1 MNKFI
6 AKFADQIQGTVSG
19 FDRLVFRGTLRRIV
33 YEAGMKSYLWQ
44 NQVLLKEFGK
54 HVEQTSQRLKVASL
68 TAAQQAGRPV
78 QYLPSSQVS
87 KEEIARGI
95 AAKDQVK
102 QGLVCVLTSV
112 EPCWSFELGPSRE
125 TKKLE
130 LTGKPRQCLFL

>member
-1 MNKFI
+1 MYKRQ
-6 AKFADQIQGTVSG
+6 ARDQVAGKQSHRLRNMPDHHIQ
-19 FDRLVFRGTLRRIV
+19 
-33 YEAGMKSYLWQ
+33 
-44 NQVLLKEFGK
+44 
-54 HVEQTSQRLKVASL
+54 
-68 TAAQQAGRPV
+68 
-78 QYLPSSQVS
+78 S

-130 LTGKPRQCLFL
+130 LTGNPRQCLFL